1 MMIADVVIDT
11 GAASRGSGNA
21 GTNKEKTVRQW
32 FVDHDLIES
41 VLYGYHFHS
50 RAASGHT
57 SPAPSSGI
65 PVRNAG

>member
-1 MMIADVVIDT
+1 MIADVVIDT

-41 VLYGYHFHS
+41 VLYL
-50 RAASGHT
+50 
-57 SPAPSSGI
+57 SPRG
-65 PVRNAG
+65 